1 MDSFDKASSFDI
13 EVNFRSFANLGYTE
27 KSDKSAINQ
36 LNGTNSEEML
46 KNDALDEIRKKNPK
60 HQMLLFIFFIL
71 CYFFYCYCLF
81 IYFYSSLILKLT

>member
-46 KNDALDEIRKKNPK
+46 KNDALDEMRKKNAK
-60 HQMLLFIFFIL
+60 HHRCYYLFSLFYFIFFIVII
-71 CYFFYCYCLF
+71 YLF
-81 IYFYSSLILKLT
+81 IFIQVSL